1 MNPKNTQIILR
12 TIPEDMGCVN
22 LRITGVRIAI
32 KNSGQIIIRHFIPKS
47 KKETGCCFLIMLF
60 CLNYGLKLEK

>member
-1 MNPKNTQIILR
+1 MKPKNTQIILR
-12 TIPEDMGCVN
+12 TTTEDKGCIN
-22 LRITGVRIAI
+22 LPIAGVRIAI

-47 KKETGCCFLIMLF
+47 KKETGCCLLIMPF